1 MRQVT
6 ERIAAAFA
14 SHETLRVG
22 NTRTDGEHVWLHGNM
37 IVKRAED
44 GQVLVSN
51 AGWYSNTT
59 RERLSAFCNVY
70 QKNFRWFIAGQEYEG
85 GWVAARTGL
94 PYEPQAER
102 PVVVPLFTQ
111 EECPVQATI

>member
-6 ERIAAAFA
+6 NRIANAFA
-14 SHETLRVG
+14 SRQSLTVG
-22 NTRTDGEHVWLHGNM
+22 NTRTDGNHVWLHGNM

-59 RERLSAFCNVY
+59 KERLSAFCDVY
-70 QKNFRWFIAGQEYEG
+70 QKNFEWFIAGEKYEG
-85 GWVAARTGL
+85 GWVSARTGL
-94 PYEPQAER
+94 PHVPLAER

-111 EECPVQATI
+111 EECPAQPTV